1 MLYLALKENIENMLQ
16 WKHFGLYLERI
27 LNKIWLNFHIEIMI
41 SAAHMLGGSGH
52 DPRENFEMID
62 AIWCVLLYLLIKFY
76 HKKGPL

>member
-41 SAAHMLGGSGH
+41 SAAHRGAKQGGGLGGGGLN
-52 DPRENFEMID
+52 P
-62 AIWCVLLYLLIKFY
+62 
-76 HKKGPL
+76 P